1 MVSHAKTIQL
11 TAEGKAKLEEERRT
25 LRDVYLP
32 DLETRIHDLS
42 EFGDI
47 TDNGEFDD
55 LKEEHVNTEARITE
69 LDYVLARAVVIEPE
83 AADGVV
89 RLGTRV
95 TLRADDGEEDTW
107 LLVSPEE
114 ADRARGSIS
123 TDSPVGK
130 AVLGCREG
138 EAATVTTPRG
148 SITYQVVSV
157 A

>member
-1 MVSHAKTIQL
+1 VVRDKTIQL
-11 TAEGKAKLEEERRT
+11 TADGKATLEAERRT
-25 LRDVYLP
+25 LRDEHLP
-32 DLETRIHDLS
+32 DLERRIHDLS

-55 LKEEHVNTEARITE
+55 LKEEHVTTGARIAE
-69 LDYVLARAVVIEPE
+69 LDYVLARAVILEPD

-95 TLRADDGEEDTW
+95 TLRADDGEEEAW
-107 LLVSPEE
+107 LLVSPQE
-114 ADRARGSIS
+114 ANRSRGSIS

-148 SITYQVVSV
+148 SITYQVVGV